1 MEFVLD
7 EERETFRRELRRFA
21 GQRLA
26 PHYQE
31 DDRLGRARPELR
43 RELAAMG
50 LTGLRA
56 PHDHGGQGADC
67 LTTGVAC
74 EEVARADFNAA
85 YYVLNAALVTDIL
98 ISNAGEEQCRRFIP
112 PIVAGDHVPALCLTE
127 PDHGS
132 DAAHLTL
139 RAERDGRGWRLVGE
153 KTSVSFG
160 AHAHTALVFARTG
173 GGGAG
178 GVSAFYVELDPAHVT
193 RGAFTDLGSH
203 AVGRG
208 SLHFDGLPVD
218 YAQMVGGE
226 GEGFISVMRGFDYSR
241 ALIALMCIG
250 CAQAAVDEAVEYAR
264 TREAFGQAIGRFQ
277 GVAFPLVEYTT
288 YLHAARLLSYEALW
302 RKDRGLPHTEEA
314 NMAKWWAPKVSVEAA
329 HQVLLTFGHLGYSE
343 ETPHGQ
349 RMRDL
354 IGLEIGDGT
363 ANIAKLV
370 VARSLLGRDHAP

>member
-1 MEFVLD
+1 MEFGLD
-7 EERETFRRELRRFA
+7 EERESFRRELRRFA
-21 GQRLA
+21 TQRLA

-31 DDRLGRARPELR
+31 DDRLGTARPELR

-56 PHDHGGQGADC
+56 PHEHGGQGADC
-67 LTTGVAC
+67 LTTGIAC

-98 ISNAGEEQCRRFIP
+98 IANAGDEQRRRFIP
-112 PIVAGDHVPALCLTE
+112 PIVAAEHVPALCLTE

-139 RAERDGRGWRLVGE
+139 RAERHGSGWRLVGE

-160 AHAHTALVFARTG
+160 VLAHTALVFARTG

-178 GVSAFYVELDPAHVT
+178 GVSAFYVELDPAHVA
-193 RGAFTDLGSH
+193 RGAFDDLGSH

-218 YAQMVGGE
+218 ESQMVGGE

-250 CAQAAVDEAVEYAR
+250 CAQAAVDAAVEHAR
-264 TREAFGQAIGRFQ
+264 TREAFGQPIGRFQ
-277 GVAFPLVEYTT
+277 GVAFPLVEHTT

-329 HQVLLTFGHLGYSE
+329 HQVLLTFGHLGYSA

-349 RMRDL
+349 RLRDL

-370 VARSLLGRDHAP
+370 VARSLLGRGHAP

>member
-1 MEFVLD
+1 MDFGLN
-7 EERETFRRELRRFA
+7 EELESFRRELRRFA
-21 GQRLA
+21 THKLA

-31 DDRLGRARPELR
+31 DDRLSHARPELR

-56 PHDHGGQGADC
+56 PLQHGGQSADC
-67 LTTGVAC
+67 VTTGIAC

-85 YYVLNAALVTDIL
+85 YYVLNAALITDIL
-98 ISNAGEEQCRRFIP
+98 TSNGSDEQRRRFIP
-112 PIVAGDHVPALCLTE
+112 PIATGEHLPALCLTE

-132 DAAHLTL
+132 DAAHLSV
-139 RAERDGRGWRLVGE
+139 RAERNGRGWRLVGE

-160 AHAHTALVFARTG
+160 MHAETALVFARTG
-173 GGGAG
+173 SDGAG
-178 GVSAFYVELDPAHVT
+178 GVSAFYVELDPGHVS
-193 RGAFTDLGSH
+193 RGAFADLGSH

-218 YAQMVGGE
+218 EQRMVGRE
-226 GEGFISVMRGFDYSR
+226 GEGFTSVMKGFDYSR

-264 TREAFGQAIGRFQ
+264 TREAFGQPIGRFQ
-277 GVAFPLVEYTT
+277 GVAFPLVEHTT
-288 YLHAARLLSYEALW
+288 FLHAARLLSYEALW

-314 NMAKWWAPKVSVEAA
+314 NMAKWWAPKISVEAA
-329 HQVLLTFGHLGYSE
+329 HQVLLTFGHIGYSE

-349 RMRDL
+349 RLRDL

-370 VARSLLGRDHAP
+370 VARSLLGRGHAP

>member
-1 MEFVLD
+1 MEFALD
-7 EERETFRRELRRFA
+7 AEQETFRRELRRFA
-21 GQRLA
+21 TSRLA

-31 DDRLGRARPELR
+31 DDRRGEARPELH

-56 PHDHGGQGADC
+56 PEEHGGQGADC
-67 LTTGVAC
+67 VTTGIAC

-85 YYVLNAALVTDIL
+85 YLLLNPALITDIMV
-98 ISNAGEEQCRRFIP
+98 SSCSDEQRARFIP
-112 PIVAGDHVPALCLTE
+112 PIVGGEHLPALCLTE

-139 RAERDGRGWRLVGE
+139 RAERDGGGWRLVGE

-160 AHAHTALVFARTG
+160 MRADTALVFARTG
-173 GGGAG
+173 DGGAG
-178 GVSAFYVELDPAHVT
+178 GVTAFYVELDPGHVT
-193 RGAFTDLGSH
+193 RGAFSDLGSH
-203 AVGRG
+203 AIGRA

-218 YAQMVGGE
+218 ARRMVGRE
-226 GEGFISVMRGFDYSR
+226 GEGFVGVMKGFDYSR

-250 CAQAAVDEAVEYAR
+250 CAQAAVDEAVDYVR
-264 TREAFGQAIGRFQ
+264 TREAFGQPIGRFQ

-288 YLHAARLLSYEALW
+288 YLRAARLLSYEALW
-302 RKDRGLPHTEEA
+302 RKDHGLAHTAEA
-314 NMAKWWAPKVSVEAA
+314 NMAKWWAPKVCVEAA
-329 HQVLLTFGHLGYSE
+329 HQVLLTFGHVGYSE

-349 RMRDL
+349 RLRDL

-370 VARSLLGRDHAP
+370 VARSLLGRAAAP